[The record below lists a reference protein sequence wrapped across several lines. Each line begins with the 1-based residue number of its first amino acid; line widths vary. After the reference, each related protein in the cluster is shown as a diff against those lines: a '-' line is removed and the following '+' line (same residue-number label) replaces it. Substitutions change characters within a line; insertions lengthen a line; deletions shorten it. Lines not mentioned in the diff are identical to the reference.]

1 MRCANKT
8 VNDNHYTI
16 YITKLMVEGE
26 YEEANKLLNKDII
39 RKGQNIRKIYQAL
52 EMTEIELSKIRTNV
66 SNFKSERCSAKCSS
80 CNYR

>member
-1 MRCANKT
+1 
-8 VNDNHYTI
+8 
-16 YITKLMVEGE
+16 MVEGE

-66 SNFKSERCSAKCSS
+66 SNSKANAVPQNVV